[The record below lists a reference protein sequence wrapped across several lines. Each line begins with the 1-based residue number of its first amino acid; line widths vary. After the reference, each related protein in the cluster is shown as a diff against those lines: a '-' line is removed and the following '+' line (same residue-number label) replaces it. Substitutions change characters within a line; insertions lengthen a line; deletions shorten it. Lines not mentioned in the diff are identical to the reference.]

1 MDIIQNYFR
10 FLHTHAHTDFICVY
24 TAIGSN
30 VNGWL
35 VHFSVTGP
43 IILVG
48 ENFLLVVNQTVIT
61 GAISSPQVALGMA
74 FASCFVFG
82 INYPE
87 VLAAFEFMQ
96 RFVKSTSLNFETY
109 GSM

>member
-1 MDIIQNYFR
+1 M
-10 FLHTHAHTDFICVY
+10 HTDFICVY
-24 TAIGSN
+24 TAVGSN
-30 VNGWL
+30 VNSRL
-35 VHFSVTGP
+35 VHFSVAGP

-61 GAISSPQVALGMA
+61 GAISSPQVALGVA

-87 VLAAFEFMQ
+87 VLAAFEFML
-96 RFVKSTSLNFETY
+96 RFVNSTSLNFATN